1 MDGCLVGDI
10 STLWSLF
17 FRLPLVIL
25 PVPPVRKER
34 CFGLILTSPPGMMVD
49 AELRFDATRL
59 PFLVF
64 CFADLWVFHNTIKKN
79 FLGVMPYVLS
89 KKRRSRKLVTSIY
102 YFGTNL
108 SDTKGY
114 DQSANSSAFV
124 IISLEVIAI
133 LVVTIKSDFGDR
145 PDLDAATMFDTLCL
159 ALSHAAIFLVYFFL
173 SYLQATLLRTDIGR
187 TPHALI

>member
-1 MDGCLVGDI
+1 
-10 STLWSLF
+10 
-17 FRLPLVIL
+17 
-25 PVPPVRKER
+25 
-34 CFGLILTSPPGMMVD
+34 
-49 AELRFDATRL
+49 
-59 PFLVF
+59 
-64 CFADLWVFHNTIKKN
+64 
-79 FLGVMPYVLS
+79 MPYVLS

-159 ALSHAAIFLVYFFL
+159 ALSHAAIFLVYFFSEL
-173 SYLQATLLRTDIGR
+173 LAGNSLADRYRQNAPCPDLIVPFQMERRGQSAKTLVSSWLDGN
-187 TPHALI
+187 